1 MSKKVKDLTLEEIK
15 ELCTEHYPVCK
26 KNGKKCPMFKTTIN
40 CDQIM
45 SIIRSALRHNHDA
58 LEEEIEISEP
68 KVLYFGKLVFERIG
82 TIAIAPRDE
91 GDNND

>member
-1 MSKKVKDLTLEEIK
+1 MNKKVKDLTLEEIK

-58 LEEEIEISEP
+58 LEEEIKISEP
-68 KVLYFGKLVFERIG
+68 KEELALHVGKLALKYLGGSGE
-82 TIAIAPRDE
+82 DE
-91 GDNND
+91 NK